1 MIFLFKLYYLI
12 VICPH
17 PPLPPFWPNHNPQRS
32 IFEQTWIFPT
42 WGCFHTSF
50 SFSGESVYH
59 MKNFKHVSLYIPM
72 ISQILDISKLLI
84 SRYQTAAPYSLSIV
98 FFTLD
103 TSMCIFQR
111 YVINTSTWSFKWP
124 QASEAWRVWQD
135 VNSGDTCI
143 TCLVIIDL
151 WLRILLPNL

>member
-1 MIFLFKLYYLI
+1 MRIKSAIIFLYYTKKLY
-12 VICPH
+12 
-17 PPLPPFWPNHNPQRS
+17 
-32 IFEQTWIFPT
+32 IFVFLNIFQ
-42 WGCFHTSF
+42 
-50 SFSGESVYH
+50 
-59 MKNFKHVSLYIPM
+59 KQVSDFLANQFIIWRTLNMFLYIF
-72 ISQILDISKLLI
+72 LWFLKLLI
-84 SRYQTAAPYSLSIV
+84 SRNSWSLEIKLQLLIHYLL

-103 TSMCIFQR
+103 TSMCICQR

>member
-1 MIFLFKLYYLI
+1 MRIKSAIIFLYNTKKLY
-12 VICPH
+12 
-17 PPLPPFWPNHNPQRS
+17 
-32 IFEQTWIFPT
+32 IFVFLNIFQ
-42 WGCFHTSF
+42 
-50 SFSGESVYH
+50 
-59 MKNFKHVSLYIPM
+59 KQVSDFLANQFIIWRTLNMFLYIF
-72 ISQILDISKLLI
+72 LWFLKLLI
-84 SRYQTAAPYSLSIV
+84 SRNSWSLEIKLQLLIHYLL

-103 TSMCIFQR
+103 TSMCICQR

>member
-1 MIFLFKLYYLI
+1 MRIKSAIIFLYNTKKLY
-12 VICPH
+12 
-17 PPLPPFWPNHNPQRS
+17 
-32 IFEQTWIFPT
+32 IFVFLNIFQ
-42 WGCFHTSF
+42 
-50 SFSGESVYH
+50 
-59 MKNFKHVSLYIPM
+59 KQVSDFLANQFIIWRTLNMFLYIF
-72 ISQILDISKLLI
+72 LWFLKLLI
-84 SRYQTAAPYSLSIV
+84 SRNSWSLEIKLQLLIHYLL
-98 FFTLD
+98 FFTID
-103 TSMCIFQR
+103 TSMCICQR

>member
-1 MIFLFKLYYLI
+1 MRIKSAIIFLYNTKKLY
-12 VICPH
+12 
-17 PPLPPFWPNHNPQRS
+17 
-32 IFEQTWIFPT
+32 IF
-42 WGCFHTSF
+42 
-50 SFSGESVYH
+50 
-59 MKNFKHVSLYIPM
+59 VSLNIFQKQVSDFLANQFIIWRTLNMFLYIF
-72 ISQILDISKLLI
+72 LWFLKLLI
-84 SRYQTAAPYSLSIV
+84 SRNSWSFEIKLQLLIHYLL

-103 TSMCIFQR
+103 TSMCLCQR